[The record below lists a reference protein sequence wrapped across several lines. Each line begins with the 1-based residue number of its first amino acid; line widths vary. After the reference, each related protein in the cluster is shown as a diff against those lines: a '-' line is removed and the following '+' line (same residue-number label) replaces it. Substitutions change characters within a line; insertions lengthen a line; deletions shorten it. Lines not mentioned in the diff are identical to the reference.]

1 METDRIKNA
10 VSWGVGLLA
19 EFLPDVPSLYFPL
32 LHSVCVWAGH
42 RLFNVRKELLAV
54 QVWLGPE
61 AVGTKSDGFIASFFA
76 GDERLRTAF
85 APEIER
91 GDATVLRGA
100 FAALYPVLGLEEVFL
115 KDLFREELEHGE
127 FRAVALGFRSRVAQ
141 AIDKIAPALGN
152 KDFGDG
158 LASLA
163 GELASLGIH
172 LIDDDDVKEMVMDVI
187 EDRIGSSK

>member
-1 METDRIKNA
+1 MDTDRIKNA
-10 VSWGVGLLA
+10 VSWGVGLVA

-42 RLFNVRKELLAV
+42 RMFNVRKELLAV

-61 AVGTKSDGFIASFFA
+61 AVGTKSDGFITSFFA
-76 GDERLRTAF
+76 GDVRLRTTF
-85 APEIER
+85 APELER
-91 GDATVLRGA
+91 DDVAALRGA
-100 FAALYPVLGLEEVFL
+100 FVALYPVLGLEEVFL
-115 KDLFREELEHGE
+115 KDLFRGELERGE
-127 FRAVALGFRSRVAQ
+127 FRAIALGFRNRVAQ
-141 AIDKIAPALGN
+141 AIEKIIPSLEK
-152 KDFGDG
+152 KDFSNG

-172 LIDDDDVKEMVMDVI
+172 LIDDDDVKDMVMDVI